1 MVGSKQTGLE
11 RGCPGEERQTQS
23 MNLKDR
29 LRVNP
34 AEMAA
39 LLGISKRTLSDWMRR
54 RLIPFERIG
63 PNRGRSIVMFDV
75 AAVDT
80 ALKRWRVKAV
90 GD

>member
-1 MVGSKQTGLE
+1 MDAGSG
-11 RGCPGEERQTQS
+11 
-23 MNLKDR
+23 MDLKDR

-34 AEMAA
+34 AEMAG
-39 LLGISKRTLSDWMRR
+39 LLGISQRTLRDWMHR

-63 PNRGRSIVMFDV
+63 PSRGRSIVMFDI
-75 AAVDT
+75 AAVDA